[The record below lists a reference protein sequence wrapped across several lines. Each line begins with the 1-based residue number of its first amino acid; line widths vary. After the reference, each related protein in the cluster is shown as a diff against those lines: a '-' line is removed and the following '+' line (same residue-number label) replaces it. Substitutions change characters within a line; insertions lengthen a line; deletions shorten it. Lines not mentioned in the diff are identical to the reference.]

1 MPPRY
6 IRHSWAI
13 LALIAAGCSVGP
25 NFIRPPAP
33 AVNGYTHASLPA
45 ETSTTADVT
54 GGNTQHYVQN
64 LDIPG
69 QWWTLF
75 HSEPLNALI
84 NEALKNNA
92 DLKTAQAGLKQA
104 QENFYAQE
112 GAYFPQIAANF
123 TSSRYKNAVQP
134 SPTLATYVPYFNL
147 FTPQVSISYLLDIWG
162 LNRRQAE
169 SLQAVADAERFQ
181 VEATYLTLTSN
192 LVAAV
197 VQEASLRDQIAA
209 NEEIIRVETEAQG
222 IVQKQLDLGQI
233 AGADLAAQ
241 KAVLAQ
247 AQAQLPPLR
256 KQLAIQRDL
265 LTALIGRYPS
275 QEPAAEFD
283 LASLTLP
290 KELPVSLPAK
300 LVEQR
305 PDIRSAEAQLHAA
318 SAQVGVAIANMLP
331 QISLTG
337 NIGSTAISANE
348 LFQSG
353 NGFWQISGSLTQPIF
368 EGGALYHKTLAARAA
383 FDQAASQYQS
393 TVIQA
398 FQNVA
403 DALRALQHDADTL
416 KAQSAAEQAALESFS
431 IARKQL
437 TLGSIGYIGLLNAEQ
452 IYQQAVINRVQAQA
466 SRYADTAALFQALG
480 GGWWNRTDSAPS

>member
-1 MPPRY
+1 
-6 IRHSWAI
+6 
-13 LALIAAGCSVGP
+13 
-25 NFIRPPAP
+25 
-33 AVNGYTHASLPA
+33 
-45 ETSTTADVT
+45 
-54 GGNTQHYVQN
+54 